1 MDVLTQPTIIIPPT
15 LSITNP
21 SKHIEQLNKDITNT
35 KLMNI
40 KDIVGKDTKD
50 VKPSSNIISREELLM
65 GGLIQFF
72 SQPYNLNQLLP
83 ILDGTSPLSL
93 RVLDWFVTN
102 YSKQYDII
110 YSIKKGEQIRQFVV
124 HNHYKAQLKGYSKR
138 QFDPFCRRKRVFLE
152 FGVNQEVETTVGQ
165 LNFFKWAIENK
176 VLDYVQNNLQ
186 AIVDDMNLRGSKAK
200 KEKEKDGS
208 LSGGSKSISTK
219 KELSISATKTVT
231 KHDVVVTVKFN

>member
-1 MDVLTQPTIIIPPT
+1 MDILTQPNTTPNLMTMPT
-15 LSITNP
+15 QN
-21 SKHIEQLNKDITNT
+21 KHIELST
-35 KLMNI
+35 KLNDA
-40 KDIVGKDTKD
+40 KVTETKLAEALQ
-50 VKPSSNIISREELLM
+50 VTSCTNPTSNIVSREELLM
-65 GGLIQFF
+65 GGLVQFF

-102 YSKQYDII
+102 YSKQYDTI
-110 YSIKKGEQIRQFVV
+110 YSIKKGDQIRQFVV

-186 AIVDDMNLRGSKAK
+186 VIVDDMNLRGSKAK
-200 KEKEKDGS
+200 KEKVPGETG
-208 LSGGSKSISTK
+208 LSTK
-219 KELSISATKTVT
+219 KELSISATKTIT

>member
-1 MDVLTQPTIIIPPT
+1 MDILTQSTPT
-15 LSITNP
+15 
-21 SKHIEQLNKDITNT
+21 HIELNKDI
-35 KLMNI
+35 KLNNI
-40 KDIVGKDTKD
+40 KNATDDIKDTKA
-50 VKPSSNIISREELLM
+50 SSNIISREELLM

-110 YSIKKGEQIRQFVV
+110 YSIKKGDSVRQFVV

-152 FGVNQEVETTVGQ
+152 FGANQEVETTVGQ

-186 AIVDDMNLRGSKAK
+186 TIVDDMNLRGSKAK
-200 KEKEKDGS
+200 KDKEKDGS
-208 LSGGSKSISTK
+208 KPLSTK